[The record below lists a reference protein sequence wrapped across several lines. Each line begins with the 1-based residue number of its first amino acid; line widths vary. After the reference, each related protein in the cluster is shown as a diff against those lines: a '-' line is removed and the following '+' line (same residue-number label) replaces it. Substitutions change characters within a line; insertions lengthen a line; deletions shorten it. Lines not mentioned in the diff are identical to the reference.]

1 MAYLL
6 SKYGVIWADD
16 DVNVEDTWSSCINRR
31 WRRHDIYLKLSL
43 QVAMKK
49 IKHIHAFAKS
59 ADDAVHTWIY
69 VSREADADIHAVCP
83 ETYWYFLSAL
93 VDAHGYTFKN
103 KLKR

>member
-1 MAYLL
+1 MHLPNQQTMPY
-6 SKYGVIWADD
+6 IP
-16 DVNVEDTWSSCINRR
+16 E
-31 WRRHDIYLKLSL
+31 
-43 QVAMKK
+43 
-49 IKHIHAFAKS
+49 FA
-59 ADDAVHTWIY
+59 